1 MSLLLPA
8 LAALALVS
16 SAEPADDQPVPEKSG
31 ETRQSLSVSDEGS
44 LAAALRIPGSD
55 LRNLLLI
62 QPSFAYKWKGR
73 FRFSSSLAAFA
84 KTQDETH
91 AQLRWR
97 ETYVGFSAGELDLA
111 VGKRLQRW
119 GTGYAF
125 TATGILDPPRVAA
138 DPTDRLSLNEG
149 REMIQADWIHGKHDF
164 SFVWASAGLLERHR
178 PGMRE
183 TAAFRY
189 NVLIGGLDTSAIVAY
204 DRGGPAFVGGNFTR
218 VLGQAIEV
226 HSELAWREGLA
237 VLLGG
242 KYTHGSGVAIV
253 AELYTP
259 PNTAY
264 YRPAGMPASAG
275 RQHYGFLRT
284 SKSRLRELPGWKE
297 WDVAVSLVANLDDGS
312 RIAVLDA
319 GRRFG
324 NHLYAYT
331 HAEAPDGKRS
341 SSQYGKI
348 PYSALISVGVR
359 LQM

>member
-1 MSLLLPA
+1 MGLLAPA

-16 SAEPADDQPVPEKSG
+16 SAEPADDQPAAEKAN

-44 LAAALRIPGSD
+44 LAAALRVPGSD

-73 FRFSSSLAAFA
+73 FRFSSGLAAFV

-91 AQLRWR
+91 AQLRFR
-97 ETYVGFSAGELDLA
+97 ETYVGLSAGELDVA
-111 VGKRLQRW
+111 AGKRLQRW

-125 TATGILDPPRVAA
+125 TATGILDPPRSAA
-138 DPTDRLSLNEG
+138 DPTDRLNLNEG
-149 REMIQADWIHGKHDF
+149 REMVQVDWIHGQHDV
-164 SFVWASAGLLERHR
+164 SVVWASAGLLQRHR

-183 TAAFRY
+183 TAALRY
-189 NVLIGGLDTSAIVAY
+189 NALIGGFDTSAIVAY

-218 VLGQAIEV
+218 VVGQAIEV
-226 HSELAWREGLA
+226 HSEIAWREGVA
-237 VLLGG
+237 VLVGG
-242 KYTHGSGVAIV
+242 KYTHGSGVSII

-259 PNTAY
+259 PNSDY
-264 YRPAGMPASAG
+264 YRPGGMPAAAG
-275 RQHYGFLRT
+275 RQHHGYLRI

-297 WDVAVSLVANLDDGS
+297 WDVAASLVANLDDAS

-331 HAEAPDGKRS
+331 HAEAPGGKRS
-341 SSQYGKI
+341 GSQYGKI

-359 LQM
+359 FQM

>member
-1 MSLLLPA
+1 MTLLGPA
-8 LAALALVS
+8 LAALLLAVPGDPPDELPA
-16 SAEPADDQPVPEKSG
+16 AEKAIQ
-31 ETRQSLSVSDEGS
+31 TRESVSVTDEGS
-44 LAAALRIPGSD
+44 SAAGLRTPGPAWG
-55 LRNLLLI
+55 NLLLV
-62 QPSFAYKWKGR
+62 QSSFACKWKDR
-73 FRFSSSLAAFA
+73 LRFSSSLAAFA
-84 KTQDETH
+84 KTKDETH

-97 ETYVGFSAGELDLA
+97 EAYVGFSAGELDLA

-149 REMIQADWIHGKHDF
+149 REMIQADWIHSGHAF
-164 SFVWASAGLLERHR
+164 NLVWASAGLLGRHR

-189 NVLIGGLDTSAIVAY
+189 NALIGGFDTSAIVAY
-204 DRGGPAFVGGNFTR
+204 DRGGPAFFGGNFTR
-218 VLGQAIEV
+218 VLGQALEV
-226 HSELAWREGLA
+226 HSELAWREGVA

-242 KYTHGSGVAIV
+242 KYTHGSGVTVI

-275 RQHYGFLRT
+275 RQHHAYLRI
-284 SKSRLRELPGWKE
+284 SKSRLREVPGWKE
-297 WDVAVSLVANLDDGS
+297 WDVALSLVANLDDGS
-312 RIAVLDA
+312 RIGVLDA
-319 GRRFG
+319 GRRVG
-324 NHLYAYT
+324 NHLYAYA
-331 HAEAPDGKRS
+331 HVEAPGGKRS
-341 SSQYGKI
+341 GSQYGKI

>member
-1 MSLLLPA
+1 MALLGPA
-8 LAALALVS
+8 LGLLALALTG
-16 SAEPADDQPVPEKSG
+16 EPADEQPAPEKSS
-31 ETRQSLSVSDEGS
+31 ETRQSLSLTDEGS
-44 LAAALRIPGSD
+44 LATALRVPGSD
-55 LRNLLLI
+55 WRNLLLL
-62 QPSFAYKWKGR
+62 QPSFTYKWKDR
-73 FRFSSSLAAFA
+73 WRFSSSLAAFA

-125 TATGILDPPRVAA
+125 TATGILDPPRIAA

-149 REMIQADWIHGKHDF
+149 REMIQADWIHSGHAF
-164 SFVWASAGLLERHR
+164 NLVWASAGLLERHR

-189 NVLIGGLDTSAIVAY
+189 NVLIGGFDTSAIVAY
-204 DRGGPAFVGGNFTR
+204 DRGGPAFAGANFTR
-218 VLGQAIEV
+218 VLGQDVEV
-226 HSELAWREGLA
+226 HSELAWREGAA

-242 KYTHGSGVAIV
+242 KYTHSSGVTVI
-253 AELYTP
+253 AEFYTP

-264 YRPAGMPASAG
+264 YRPTGMPPSVG
-275 RQHYGFLRT
+275 RQHYVYVRM

-297 WDVAVSLVANLDDGS
+297 WDVALSLVANLDDRS
-312 RIAVLDA
+312 HIAVLDA
-319 GRRFG
+319 GRRLG
-324 NHLYAYT
+324 NHLYAYA
-331 HAEAPDGKRS
+331 HGEAPAGKRS
-341 SSQYGKI
+341 ASQYGMI